1 MSNFKDLIAKRRTTY
16 HIGRNTDVTP
26 EQVTEYLRDIIQWVP
41 TASHSQTSR
50 LVLVFGDKHQ
60 ALWDEI
66 HDVQSKVLSG
76 DMWDMMSGVIAG
88 AKEGLGTVLFFEDQ
102 EAVQGMPTSDATRE
116 AYSHHNNA
124 NHQYATWLGLT
135 DLGLGA
141 SLQHFNIGY
150 EQGHDKS
157 IKELLYLPENYALV
171 AEMPFGSIETP
182 AEAKETIPNDV
193 KVQVK

>member
-1 MSNFKDLIAKRRTTY
+1 MSNFQDLVAKRHSTY
-16 HIGRNTDVTP
+16 HIGRNTDRTP
-26 EQVTEYLRDIIQWVP
+26 EEVTEYLRELTQWVP

-50 LVLVFGDKHQ
+50 LVLVFGDKHE

-66 HDVQSKVLSG
+66 HDVQSKVLS
-76 DMWDMMSGVIAG
+76 DEMWETMGGVIAG
-88 AKEGLGTVLFFEDQ
+88 AKQGLGTVLFFEDQ
-102 EAVQGMPTSDATRE
+102 EAVQAMPTSDATRE
-116 AYSHHNNA
+116 TYSQHNNA

-135 DLGLGA
+135 ELGLGA
-141 SLQHFNIGY
+141 TLQHFNIGY

-157 IKELLYLPENYALV
+157 IKELLDLPDNYALV

-182 AEAKETIPNDV
+182 AEAKETIPTDV